1 MAIKG
6 RTPERANEITR
17 CPWCGED
24 PLYVAYHDV
33 EWGVP
38 SRDDRHLFEKI
49 VLEGAQ
55 SGLSWITIL
64 RKREAYRRA
73 FHSFDPEM
81 VARYGEADVRRLL
94 SNAGIVRNEK
104 KIRAAI
110 KNACAFL
117 GVVEREG
124 SFADFYW
131 GFVGGEPIVNQ
142 FKELSKLPASTPLSE
157 KLSKEMKRRGFT
169 FVGPVTTYATMQS
182 VGLVNDHLVSCFRHG
197 EIARMKGHASPSNNG

>member
-1 MAIKG
+1 MRG
-6 RTPERANEITR
+6 PVR

-24 PLYVAYHDV
+24 PLYVAYHDG

-55 SGLSWITIL
+55 AGLSWITIL

-73 FHSFDPEM
+73 FRNFDPER
-81 VARYGEADVRRLL
+81 VARFSEADVRRLL
-94 SNAGIVRNEK
+94 ANPGIVRNEK

-110 KNACAFL
+110 RNARAFL
-117 GVVEREG
+117 AVQESAGG
-124 SFADFYW
+124 FAPFYW
-131 GFVGGEPIVNQ
+131 GFVGGRPSVNRRRSLA
-142 FKELSKLPASTPLSE
+142 EIPASTPLSE
-157 KLSKEMKRRGFT
+157 AVSSEMKRRGFV

-182 VGLVNDHLVSCFRHG
+182 VGLVNDHLVSCFRHA
-197 EIARMKGHASPSNNG
+197 EVTRLSRRRAP